1 MKGSYGYFLHL
12 IIGFSVKFYEK
23 IRAKIRAKIREIEI
37 TDTTTDSFNT
47 RNLVEY

>member
-1 MKGSYGYFLHL
+1 MGISYIWLLALVLNFMKKLG
-12 IIGFSVKFYEK
+12 
-23 IRAKIRAKIREIEI
+23 KIRAKIREIEI